1 MSVELNL
8 PDLPEVPIS
17 IGGPARPRLRE
28 HMPWPLRLRNALTS
42 YLPLLLMAALAL
54 ATWWLV
60 KNTPVAPPERATT
73 PDAGIPDYTMRRFTV
88 QRFGADGA
96 LRVQL
101 EGRELRHYPADD
113 RIEVD
118 EVHLRAIAPDGR
130 VTTATARRALSNGA
144 ASELQLQGGA
154 EVFGTDAGGVPVEI
168 HSEFLHAFLETEIL
182 RTHLPVEVTQG
193 ANRLRAGGLEYDA
206 RSRVMN
212 FKGPVRAVL
221 QAPRR

>member
-17 IGGPARPRLRE
+17 IGGPARPRER
-28 HMPWPLRLRNALTS
+28 MPWPLRLRNALTS

-60 KNTPVAPPERATT
+60 KNTPVAPPERSTA
-73 PDAGIPDYTMRRFTV
+73 PAAGVPDYTMRSFSV

-96 LRVQL
+96 LKVQL
-101 EGRELRHYPADD
+101 DGRELRHYPADD

-118 EVHLRAIAPDGR
+118 EVQLRAVAPDGR
-130 VTTATARRALSNGA
+130 ITTANARRALSNGA

-154 EVFGTDAGGVPVEI
+154 EVFGTDSAGQPVEI
-168 HSEFLHAFLETEIL
+168 RSEFLHAFLATEIV
-182 RTHLPVEVTQG
+182 RTHLPVQVTQG
-193 ANRLRAGGLEYDA
+193 TNRLSAGGLEYDA
-206 RSRVMN
+206 RSRLMR
-212 FKGPVRAVL
+212 FQGPVRAVL

>member
-17 IGGPARPRLRE
+17 LGGAPRPRVR
-28 HMPWPLRLRNALTS
+28 MPWPLRLRDALTS

-54 ATWWLV
+54 ATWWLA
-60 KNTPVAPPERATT
+60 KNTPLPPAERSSA
-73 PDAGIPDYTMRRFTV
+73 PDAGVPDYTMHRFTV

-101 EGRELRHYPADD
+101 EGRELRHYPASD

-130 VTTATARRALSNGA
+130 VTTATARSAVSNGA

-154 EVFGTDAGGVPVEI
+154 EVFGTDSAGRPVEI
-168 HSEFLHAFLETEIL
+168 RSEFLHAFLDTEIV
-182 RTHLPVEVTQG
+182 RTHLPVQVTQG
-193 ANRLRAGGLEYDA
+193 ANRLSAGGLEYDA
-206 RSRVMN
+206 RSRFLN
-212 FKGPVRAVL
+212 FKGPVRALL
-221 QAPRR
+221 QAPAR